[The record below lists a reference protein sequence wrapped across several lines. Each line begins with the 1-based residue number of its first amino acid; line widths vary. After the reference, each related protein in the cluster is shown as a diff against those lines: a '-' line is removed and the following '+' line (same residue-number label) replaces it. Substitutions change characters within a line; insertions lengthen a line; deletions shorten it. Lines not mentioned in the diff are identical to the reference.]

1 MGHAITFY
9 FFGTLAVVLS
19 LAVILHRN
27 IFKSATLLAGMLFCI
42 AALFIALDAEFLAVV
57 QVLIYIGAI
66 TVLIVFAIMLT
77 TKINDPMRTQFNN
90 QRLVAPVAALGVLGL
105 IISFVLQGRWISEGA
120 ELLPQDL
127 LGEIGKALVSKFILP
142 FDMVSVLLLVALV
155 GAMYIAK
162 HEDRPAVP
170 DQTNSDS
177 ESGHNEME
185 RVDKISV

>member
-1 MGHAITFY
+1 MGHAIAFY

-77 TKINDPMRTQFNN
+77 SKINDTMRSQFNG
-90 QRLVAPVAALGVLGL
+90 QKLVAPVAALGVLGL
-105 IISFVLQGRWISEGA
+105 IVSFVLKGGWVNEGA

-127 LGEIGKALVSKFILP
+127 LGEIGRALVSKFILP
-142 FDMVSVLLLVALV
+142 FDIVSVLLLVALV
-155 GAMYIAK
+155 GAMHIAR
-162 HEDRPAVP
+162 HEDHPAVAEP
-170 DQTNSDS
+170 INP
-177 ESGHNEME
+177 EMEKGHNDAE
-185 RVDKISV
+185 RIDKISV